1 MLSQRNILIN
11 NEVPPRACIADFGF
25 SAIAPSTSSDTE
37 SIKDAGGTFG
47 YMAPELFQQNAK
59 PSEEADIYA
68 FGMVVYEVVTGT
80 RPFRRYK
87 VVELPLLT
95 TQGLRPIKP
104 EDPVAVGFGSGTWEF
119 VERCW
124 DGNFD
129 RRPTAGEAVVH
140 FEFIAAAST
149 DVDPGPAFLTN
160 LTDDE
165 TSLVSDNTLT
175 SICEC
180 RWLHGSDIAFPL

>member
-1 MLSQRNILIN
+1 
-11 NEVPPRACIADFGF
+11 
-25 SAIAPSTSSDTE
+25 
-37 SIKDAGGTFG
+37 
-47 YMAPELFQQNAK
+47 MAPELFQQNAK

-124 DGNFD
+124 DGSFD
-129 RRPTAGEAVVH
+129 RRPTVGEAVVH
-140 FEFIAAAST
+140 FELIAAAST